1 MLHTENTVQ
10 VLGKG
15 LKFSHQKKT
24 LECPCL
30 SLPFPFPELTQLY
43 REYMCVSG
51 WAQSAH
57 PPGSDC
63 EHDPACQNQLDASA
77 MQLPAASCHL
87 HHIAVLSNSIEQQVV
102 TQLTEMEPERSLP
115 FVHHSGLP
123 RQYQASHFGVHNI
136 RNQVLDM
143 YV

>member
-15 LKFSHQKKT
+15 LKFSHQKRR
-24 LECPCL
+24 LGPCL

-51 WAQSAH
+51 WAKSAH

-63 EHDPACQNQLDASA
+63 EHDPACQN
-77 MQLPAASCHL
+77 
-87 HHIAVLSNSIEQQVV
+87 
-102 TQLTEMEPERSLP
+102 
-115 FVHHSGLP
+115 
-123 RQYQASHFGVHNI
+123 
-136 RNQVLDM
+136 
-143 YV
+143 